1 MAKPDTDITRRA
13 RRVRIAVVSL
23 LVPLA
28 ALLAPAGRA
37 DDAPSWGFALRN
49 QNPFLQVFGLPV
61 YQTADV
67 ATAGHPAW
75 QLSFDLANHA
85 DSGDTDAESFGIDGE
100 TYFLTLSMRRR
111 ITDWLELGFDV
122 PFLSHTDGFMDNV
135 IEGWHDL
142 LGISNTKRSGPS
154 NQLEFFYQRD
164 GEELFR
170 LDSPTSGLGDIQLS
184 AAIPLRDGEDGKSRV
199 TIRSSVKLPTGDA
212 DDLLGS
218 GGTDFALGV
227 YWTGTSSLRGHDLE
241 WTGFAGGLALGDG
254 EVLPDLQNS
263 FVAFGGAGVNWQV
276 WERIDLAA
284 QLYAQQPFFDS
295 SVEELGG
302 SSVQLTVGGLYR
314 MRNNAR
320 LRLAIVEDVM
330 ANATPDFA
338 IHFSVSFGGG

>member
-1 MAKPDTDITRRA
+1 MTTQRDNRLGNDRA
-13 RRVRIAVVSL
+13 GLFVLIAT
-23 LVPLA
+23 LA
-28 ALLAPAGRA
+28 APACVA
-37 DDAPSWGFALRN
+37 DDAAIGGFALRN
-49 QNPFLQVFGLPV
+49 QNPFLQIFGLPV
-61 YQTADV
+61 YQTADLV
-67 ATAGHPAW
+67 TPGHPEW
-75 QLSFDLANHA
+75 NISFDLANHA
-85 DSGDTDAESFGIDGE
+85 DAGETDFENFSIDGE

-111 ITDWLELGFDV
+111 VMHWLELGFDV
-122 PFLSHTDGFMDNV
+122 PFLSHSDGFMDNV

-154 NQLEFFYQRD
+154 NQLAFFYELE
-164 GEELFR
+164 GEELYR
-170 LDSPTSGLGDIQLS
+170 LDSPTSGLGDIQLT
-184 AAIPLRDGEDGKSRV
+184 AAVPLREGEDGRSRIA
-199 TIRSSVKLPTGDA
+199 IRSSVKLPTGDA

-227 YWTGTSSLRGHDLE
+227 YWTGTSSLLDRGVE

-254 EVLPDLQNS
+254 DVLPDLQNS

-295 SVEELGG
+295 GVEELGG

-314 MRNNAR
+314 TRNNTR
-320 LRLAIVEDVM
+320 LRLAIVEDVI

-338 IHFSVSFGGG
+338 VHFSVTFGGG